1 MRRRWVMVLGGVAA
15 LAVLVGVVAFA
26 TGAFDSDEEPE
37 DRLTQS
43 SPGETAAEPASVEFC
58 AGVTQLDTALT
69 QVPDDP
75 AQFGTFVAEQITPTV
90 AAIRA
95 ALPRSET
102 APDAEAVLTAV
113 EQAAATGDGAA
124 FDTPAFAAAQARYYP
139 YVAEACDYPLLEAV
153 ATDHAFAGI
162 PALAKAGPTVLTLAN
177 NSAGGEFHEIALV
190 KLVPEATLPL
200 EEFVALPPEEA
211 EALIDPATFGLGAY
225 AAPGET
231 GGAIVELTAGRW
243 VYACFVPTGTT
254 DPAAEGTGPPHA
266 ANGMYG
272 EVTVS

>member
-1 MRRRWVMVLGGVAA
+1 MRRRWVMVVGGVAA
-15 LAVLVGVVAFA
+15 LAVVVGVVAFA

-37 DRLTQS
+37 ERLTQS
-43 SPGETAAEPASVEFC
+43 SPGETASEPASVEFC

-69 QVPDDP
+69 QVPEDP
-75 AQFGTFVAEQITPTV
+75 AEFGAFVAEQITPTV

-102 APDAEAVLTAV
+102 AP
-113 EQAAATGDGAA
+113 
-124 FDTPAFAAAQARYYP
+124 
-139 YVAEACDYPLLEAV
+139 
-153 ATDHAFAGI
+153 GI
-162 PALAKAGPTVLTLAN
+162 PALAKAGPTVLTLTN
-177 NSAGGEFHEIALV
+177 DSEGGEFHEIALV
-190 KLVPEATLPL
+190 KLLPESTLPL

-211 EALIDPATFGLGAY
+211 EALIDPASFGLGAY